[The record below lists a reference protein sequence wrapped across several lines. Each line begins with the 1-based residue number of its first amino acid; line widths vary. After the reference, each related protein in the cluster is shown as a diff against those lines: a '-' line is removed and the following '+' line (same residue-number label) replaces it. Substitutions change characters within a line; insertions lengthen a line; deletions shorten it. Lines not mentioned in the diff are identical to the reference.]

1 LGKKVEGHRSKVE
14 GRGFSTSFFIADK
27 IQKEENMTD
36 ELLDIV
42 TDEDVVID
50 QQMRSTVHQLGLQ
63 HRGVHVFL
71 FTPDGKMLIQKRS
84 ADRAASPS
92 LLDCSVS
99 EHVKAGE
106 SYLEAAMRGMK
117 EEMGVDGIEIKSLVR
132 FRMNYGV
139 NDNEISTLYKGVV
152 SPNKVKF
159 DPIEIEEVNYYSVD
173 ELQKMIKDGDV
184 KFCGWF
190 VELLNW
196 YLGKPAKMSLGFQS

>member
-1 LGKKVEGHRSKVE
+1 M
-14 GRGFSTSFFIADK
+14 
-27 IQKEENMTD
+27 NMD

-42 TDEDVVID
+42 NDEDIIID

-71 FTPDGKMLIQKRS
+71 FTADGKMLVQKRS

-92 LLDCSVS
+92 ALDCSVS
-99 EHVKAGE
+99 EHIKAGE
-106 SYLEAAMRGMK
+106 DYLEAARRGMK
-117 EEMGVDGIEIKSLVR
+117 EEMGVDGIEIKPLVK

-139 NDNEISTLYKGVV
+139 NDNEISTLYEGMVE
-152 SPNKVKF
+152 PAKVKF
-159 DPIEIEEVNYYSVD
+159 DSIEIEAVYYFSLC
-173 ELQKMIKDGDV
+173 ELQEMIKEGND

-196 YLGKPAKMSLGFQS
+196 YLGKSTKMKIL